1 MAAEIRTERK
11 FFKVYYDFLYNEVLS
26 GEEKFLFS
34 TLKSFLDFTTDKNG
48 TKGEAFPT
56 LQTLCQITN
65 WGKQK
70 VINVIKSLVE
80 KKVVKKIRRG
90 LNKPNLYIIEDCEE
104 MWAAKSPETV
114 KEVETD
120 DNEKPMTLEDHIAEI
135 KKMGYEVEVRK
146 AEPASASDTTTM
158 PESRKTEPVSAS
170 NATTMPKNRVT
181 KEKELESATP
191 TKATAQS
198 SSHTHMNKDTTNESK
213 SQERYSMDFLK
224 QRFEYKALIS
234 QYQEKQEDIDIVFN
248 LLYDTVNTQK
258 PTIRINGQ
266 DKPAAV
272 VIGRL
277 MKLEFWDIP
286 YAIDKYHEQTGRI
299 KNVKAYLLTI
309 LYHAREQSHLDMM
322 NLGHYNGDF

>member
-1 MAAEIRTERK
+1 
-11 FFKVYYDFLYNEVLS
+11 
-26 GEEKFLFS
+26 
-34 TLKSFLDFTTDKNG
+34 
-48 TKGEAFPT
+48 
-56 LQTLCQITN
+56 
-65 WGKQK
+65 
-70 VINVIKSLVE
+70 
-80 KKVVKKIRRG
+80 
-90 LNKPNLYIIEDCEE
+90 
-104 MWAAKSPETV
+104 
-114 KEVETD
+114 
-120 DNEKPMTLEDHIAEI
+120 
-135 KKMGYEVEVRK
+135 
-146 AEPASASDTTTM
+146 M

-198 SSHTHMNKDTTNESK
+198 SSHTHMNKNTTNESK

-234 QYQEKQEDIDIVFN
+234 QYQEKQEDIDIVLN

>member
-1 MAAEIRTERK
+1 MTEGRIFSK
-11 FFKVYYDFLYNEVLS
+11 TYHDFLYNDLLN
-26 GEEKFLFS
+26 GEEKIIFVA
-34 TLKSFLDFTTDKNG
+34 LKSFLDFTTDKNG

-80 KKVVKKIRRG
+80 KKVVKKTRRG
-90 LNKPNLYIIEDCEE
+90 LTKSNLYIIADYEE
-104 MWAAKSPETV
+104 MWTTKSTEEV
-114 KEVETD
+114 KEIVEND
-120 DNEKPMTLEDHIAEI
+120 GKSMTAEDHIAELR
-135 KKMGYEVEVRK
+135 KMGYEVEVK
-146 AEPASASDTTTM
+146 
-158 PESRKTEPVSAS
+158 KTESVSAS
-170 NATTMPKNRVT
+170 NTTTMPKNRVT

-191 TKATAQS
+191 PKATAQS
-198 SSHTHMNKDTTNESK
+198 SSHTHMNKNTTNESK

>member
-1 MAAEIRTERK
+1 MAEARLERRY
-11 FFKVYYDFLYNEVLS
+11 FKTYYDFLYNDLLS
-26 GEEKFLFS
+26 GEEKLVFVA
-34 TLKSFLDFTTDKNG
+34 LKSFLDFSTDKNG

-56 LQTLCQITN
+56 IQTLCQITN

-70 VINVIKSLVE
+70 VINVIKNLVE

-90 LNKPNLYIIEDCEE
+90 LTKSNLYIIADYEE
-104 MWAAKSPETV
+104 MWTAKNTEEV
-114 KEVETD
+114 KEIVENDGKNKST
-120 DNEKPMTLEDHIAEI
+120 TLEDHITEI
-135 KKMGYEVEVRK
+135 KKMGYEVEIRK
-146 AEPASASDTTTM
+146 AEPVSASNATAM
-158 PESRKTEPVSAS
+158 PESRKTEPISAS
-170 NATTMPKNRVT
+170 STTTMPKNRVT

-224 QRFEYKALIS
+224 QRFEYKALIN